1 MERFIFNIGIV
12 LFIFTIKF
20 LISTRRKFKPDWE
33 KNITRFE
40 RPILVST
47 IICYVM
53 GIILGNEIVSVL
65 SLVPLVWLIVIE
77 LRVLSKKLNGNTTL

>member
-1 MERFIFNIGIV
+1 
-12 LFIFTIKF
+12 
-20 LISTRRKFKPDWE
+20 
-33 KNITRFE
+33 
-40 RPILVST
+40 
-47 IICYVM
+47 M

>member
-1 MERFIFNIGIV
+1 MEKFIFNIGIV

-20 LISTRRKFKPDWE
+20 LISSRRKFKPDWE
-33 KNITRFE
+33 KSITRYE

-53 GIILGNEIVSVL
+53 GIVLGNQIVAVL
-65 SLVPLVWLIVIE
+65 SLLPLVWLIVIE
-77 LRVLSKKLNGNTTL
+77 LRVITKKLKG